1 VTTSTNATTCGRGTS
16 WRSANS
22 SHGHGGRSRGSGR
35 GPAPGGSCSGSNSTS
50 YHHAPG
56 SSSTSPGGN
65 NHPQCQVCLKI
76 SHTANVC
83 WYRFDEE
90 YVPDN
95 SMVAMAFSSMG
106 NDPNWYLDSGATDHI
121 TSELEKL
128 TLHDHYNGAD
138 QIRVANGASMDMLHT
153 GKSIILSS
161 SRPLYLNQVIHVP
174 NAHKQ
179 LVSIHRF
186 TLDNNT
192 FIELHPTFFLIKD
205 TATKMVL
212 LRGPCK
218 GGLYP
223 IPQHLLLHTHK
234 LLLSTVCPLSQCWH
248 DRLGHPSRAITL
260 HVIRN
265 NNLLCSSFVSP
276 ESICDA
282 CLHAKAH

>member
-1 VTTSTNATTCGRGTS
+1 
-16 WRSANS
+16 
-22 SHGHGGRSRGSGR
+22 
-35 GPAPGGSCSGSNSTS
+35 
-50 YHHAPG
+50 
-56 SSSTSPGGN
+56 
-65 NHPQCQVCLKI
+65 
-76 SHTANVC
+76 
-83 WYRFDEE
+83 
-90 YVPDN
+90 
-95 SMVAMAFSSMG
+95 
-106 NDPNWYLDSGATDHI
+106 
-121 TSELEKL
+121 
-128 TLHDHYNGAD
+128 
-138 QIRVANGASMDMLHT
+138 
-153 GKSIILSS
+153 LSS

-234 LLLSTVCPLSQCWH
+234 LLLSTVCPLSQRWH

-276 ESICDA
+276 ESVCDA
-282 CLHAKAH
+282 CLHAKAHQLPYARSTSVSHAPLELVFSDVWGQSLIDSFGNK